1 MKGDDFLKNSE
12 IVKKIEQILLEEKC
26 TYKDA
31 VKILMFLQEKI
42 GILSNKFV
50 NKTHVEDLF
59 AKANSEDCQVLSLNT
74 YYLND

>member
-1 MKGDDFLKNSE
+1 MIFLKNSE

-42 GILSNKFV
+42 GILSNKFI
-50 NKTHVEDLF
+50 NEIYVEHLF
-59 AKANSEDCQVLSLNT
+59 AKTNSEDYQVLSLDT
-74 YYLND
+74 HYLND